1 MRGPRWYNREEERAT
16 IMAIDSMIRDIFGH
30 FQNLNLLALLY
41 DLDQD
46 RAAREVWASGSL
58 LCPVAHG
65 LPAGQQVQQLNLLGI
80 TGLSKGCKVAARH
93 LGAPPRSVQRFVRL
107 WDAGALSRPWLLHQL
122 YELWQE
128 RLTDAEAVQELLQC
142 GYTHPEAAV
151 VQQ

>member
-1 MRGPRWYNREEERAT
+1 
-16 IMAIDSMIRDIFGH
+16 MAIESMIRDVFGR

-46 RAAREVWASGSL
+46 RTARQAWASGSL

-65 LPAGQQVQQLNLLGI
+65 LPAGQQVRQLSLLGQMA
-80 TGLSKGCKVAARH
+80 GLGQGCDVAARH
-93 LGAPPRSVQRFVRL
+93 LGADPRSIQRFVRS
-107 WDAGALSRPWLLHQL
+107 WDTDALSRAWLLHQL

-128 RLTDAEAVQELLQC
+128 RLTDAEAVQELLLSGC
-142 GYTHPEAAV
+142 TLPEAAA